1 MITPEEALKAII
13 EKVKLLPAQST
24 PLAET
29 LGLVLAENI
38 TSRDNIPPFDNSAMD
53 GYAVRVADIAGATYA
68 NPVMLEVVADIKA
81 GDVGDAEIVSG
92 TAARIMTGAQ
102 VPAGADAVVKV
113 EDTTTKESGERDK
126 FVTNGGSV
134 MLPVEI
140 KASARPGENIRR
152 AGEDIAAGAA
162 VLSQGTA
169 IGPAE
174 IGVLASLGFASVS
187 VYRRA
192 RVAVI
197 TTGDELIEIA
207 EALKPGKIRN
217 SNAYSLAA
225 QIETAGAEPIR
236 LGIAADT
243 KEDVRNRIA
252 TALAKADVILTT
264 GGVSVGQYDVV
275 KDVLEEMGAERI
287 FWKVAQKPGKPL
299 GFWLLDNAFIFGLPG
314 NPVASMVC
322 FEEYVRPAV
331 RKMMGYSRL
340 FRPSVDAIL
349 TADIKKKKGRVHL
362 IRVMT
367 EIKNGE
373 YFAASTGPQGSG
385 ILKSMVL
392 ADGLAIVPADVE
404 FVAAGEKV
412 RTRLIT
418 MPEDH

>member
-1 MITPEEALKAII
+1 MIPPEEALKAIV
-13 EKVKLLPAQST
+13 EKIRLLPVEST

-29 LGLVLAENI
+29 LGLVLAEDI

-53 GYAVRVADIAGATYA
+53 GYAVRAADIAGATPD

-81 GDVGDAEIVSG
+81 GDVGGAEIVSG

-102 VPAGADAVVKV
+102 TPAGADTVVKV
-113 EDTTTKESGERDK
+113 EDTVTQESGKRDK
-126 FVTNGGSV
+126 FATDSAGT
-134 MLPVEI
+134 LRPV
-140 KASARPGENIRR
+140 KVKTYARPGDNIRK
-152 AGEDIAAGAA
+152 AGEDIATGAI
-162 VLSQGTA
+162 VLRKGTE

-174 IGVLASLGFASVS
+174 IGVLASLGFSTVS
-187 VYRRA
+187 TYRRA
-192 RVAVI
+192 QVAVI

-207 EALKPGKIRN
+207 EALKPGTIRN
-217 SNAYSLAA
+217 SNAYLLAA
-225 QIETAGAEPIR
+225 QIMVAGAEPVQI
-236 LGIAADT
+236 GIAVDT
-243 KEDVRNRIA
+243 KEDVHNRIV

-299 GFWLLDNAFIFGLPG
+299 GFWLLGGAYVFGLPG
-314 NPVASMVC
+314 NPVAAMVC

-331 RKMMGYSRL
+331 RKMMGQNKL

-349 TADIKKKKGRVHL
+349 TGDIKKKRGQVHL

-367 EIKNGE
+367 EIKKGE
-373 YFAASTGPQGSG
+373 YFATSTGPQGSG

-392 ADGLAIVPADVE
+392 ADGLAMIPADVD

-412 RTRLIT
+412 QTRLIT
-418 MPEDH
+418 IPEDH